1 MEKQKIASRTG
12 PSLGRHEH
20 GCRICAHT
28 RRSEIEQDFI
38 AWKSPAKIVR
48 EYQLRDRATVYRHA
62 HALGLFPKRSRN
74 LRGALERIIERVS
87 EVEVTASA
95 VVAAI
100 QACAKINAAG
110 QWIER
115 SEQVN
120 LNDLF
125 ARMSQEELELYA
137 KDGVLP
143 HWFSRTVG
151 ATQPN
156 SPGANGNG

>member
-1 MEKQKIASRTG
+1 MEQPKIPKSAG

-20 GCRICAHT
+20 GCRVCAHT

-38 AWKSPAKIVR
+38 AWKSPAEIAR

-74 LRGALERIIERVS
+74 LRGALEQIIERAS
-87 EVEVTASA
+87 EVDVSASA

-100 QACAKINAAG
+100 QAYAKINAAG

-125 ARMSQEELELYA
+125 ERMSLEELEAYA
-137 KDGVLP
+137 KDGILP

-156 SPGANGNG
+156 SAGANGNG